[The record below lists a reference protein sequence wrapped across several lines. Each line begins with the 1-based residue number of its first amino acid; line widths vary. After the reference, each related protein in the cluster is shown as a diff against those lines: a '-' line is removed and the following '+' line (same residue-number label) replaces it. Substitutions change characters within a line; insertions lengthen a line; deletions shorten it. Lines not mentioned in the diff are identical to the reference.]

1 VNPLKS
7 SAPREEFVMKNLTH
21 RILMAY
27 RPLYLR
33 GLLMDGQYKVPDAE
47 QKPPVKGSKVIHLVP
62 AFEPRRTRV
71 LHVTPAAA
79 FIRLLAR
86 IARSVAGPSVK
97 PIAKL
102 HR

>member
-1 VNPLKS
+1 
-7 SAPREEFVMKNLTH
+7 MKNLTH

-33 GLLMDGQYKVPDAE
+33 GLLMDGQYKLPCAE
-47 QKPPVKGSKVIHLVP
+47 QKPPVKGAKVIHLLP
-62 AFEPRRTRV
+62 AFEPKRTRV

-79 FIRLLAR
+79 FTAFWAR
-86 IARSVAGPSVK
+86 VARFVAGPSVK
-97 PIAKL
+97 STAKL

>member
-1 VNPLKS
+1 
-7 SAPREEFVMKNLTH
+7 MKNLTH

-27 RPLYLR
+27 RPLYMR
-33 GLLMDGQYKVPDAE
+33 GLLMDGQYKQVCAE
-47 QKPPVKGSKVIHLVP
+47 QKPPVKGNKAIHLVP
-62 AFEPRRTRV
+62 AFEPKRTRV
-71 LHVTPAAA
+71 LHVTPSAA
-79 FIRLLAR
+79 FTNLLAR